1 MTLTEKFISDAIHI
15 DFGGEILYGSDQMF
29 DTTPVRFPTVEFIL
43 KATDVLVEIAD
54 RIRFEKGYPPVY
66 PRAEGMNYDT
76 DGFYNFYIG
85 ISKLP
90 GEGQE
95 CRADKCISFV
105 VVNSDSSDNEDMYNI
120 ELSESDQEIVLA
132 ALDKQ
137 CRRHLGKSC
146 DELLAEA
153 ESAMQ
158 EDEPDKFTVP
168 PDTAEIVPAE
178 HIGGIIA

>member
-1 MTLTEKFISDAIHI
+1 MTLTEKFISDAIRI
-15 DFGGEILYGSDQMF
+15 DFGGEILYGSDQVI
-29 DTTPVRFPTVEFIL
+29 DTNPVRFPTVEFIL

-95 CRADKCISFV
+95 CRADKCVNFV
-105 VVNSDSSDNEDMYNI
+105 VVNSDSSDNEDMYDI
-120 ELSESDQEIVLA
+120 ELSESDQEIILGV
-132 ALDKQ
+132 LDKQ

-146 DELLAEA
+146 EELLAEA

-158 EDEPDKFTVP
+158 EDEADKFSVP
-168 PDTAEIVPAE
+168 PNTAEIVPE
-178 HIGGIIA
+178 NHIGGVIT

>member
-1 MTLTEKFISDAIHI
+1 MTLTEKFISDAIRI
-15 DFGGEILYGSDQMF
+15 DFGGEILYGSDQVF
-29 DTTPVRFPTVEFIL
+29 DTHPVRFPTVEFIL

-54 RIRFEKGYPPVY
+54 RIRFDKGYPPVY

-95 CRADKCISFV
+95 CRADKCVNFV
-105 VVNSDSSDNEDMYNI
+105 VVNSDSSDNEDMYDI
-120 ELSESDQEIVLA
+120 ELSESDQEIILGV
-132 ALDKQ
+132 LDKQ

-146 DELLAEA
+146 EELLAEA

-158 EDEPDKFTVP
+158 EDEADKFSVP
-168 PDTAEIVPAE
+168 PNTAEIVPE
-178 HIGGIIA
+178 NHIGGVIT

>member
-1 MTLTEKFISDAIHI
+1 MTLTEKFISDAIRI
-15 DFGGEILYGSDQMF
+15 DLGGEILYGSDQVF
-29 DTTPVRFPTVEFIL
+29 DTNPVRFPTVEFIL

-95 CRADKCISFV
+95 CRADKCVNFV
-105 VVNSDSSDNEDMYNI
+105 VVNSDSSDNEDMYSI
-120 ELSESDQEIVLA
+120 ELSESDQVIVRSV
-132 ALDKQ
+132 LDRQ
-137 CRRHLGKSC
+137 CRRYLGKSC
-146 DELLAEA
+146 EELLAEA

-158 EDEPDKFTVP
+158 EDEADKFSVP
-168 PDTAEIVPAE
+168 PNTAEIVPE
-178 HIGGIIA
+178 NHIGGVIT

>member
-1 MTLTEKFISDAIHI
+1 MTLTEKFISDAIRI
-15 DFGGEILYGSDQMF
+15 DFGGEILYGSDQVI
-29 DTTPVRFPTVEFIL
+29 DTNPVRFPTVEFIL

-54 RIRFEKGYPPVY
+54 RIRFDKGYPPVY

-90 GEGQE
+90 GVGQE
-95 CRADKCISFV
+95 CRADKCVNFV
-105 VVNSDSSDNEDMYNI
+105 VVNSDSSDNEDMYDI

-132 ALDKQ
+132 VLDKQ
-137 CRRHLGKSC
+137 CRRYLGKGC

-158 EDEPDKFTVP
+158 EDEADKFSVP
-168 PDTAEIVPAE
+168 PNTAEIVPE
-178 HIGGIIA
+178 NHIGGVIT

>member
-1 MTLTEKFISDAIHI
+1 MTLTEKFISDAIRI
-15 DFGGEILYGSDQMF
+15 DFGGEILYGSDQVI
-29 DTTPVRFPTVEFIL
+29 DTNPVRFPTVEFIL

-105 VVNSDSSDNEDMYNI
+105 VVNSDSSDNEDMYSI
-120 ELSESDQEIVLA
+120 ELSESDQEIVLNI
-132 ALDKQ
+132 LDKQ

-146 DELLAEA
+146 ADLLAEA
-153 ESAMQ
+153 EKGMQ
-158 EDEPDKFTVP
+158 DVLSNRFSVP
-168 PDTAEIVPAE
+168 PDIPED
-178 HIGGIIA
+178 HNGGLIT

>member
-1 MTLTEKFISDAIHI
+1 MTLTEKFISDAVRI
-15 DFGGEILYGSDQMF
+15 DFGGEILYGSDEVF
-29 DTTPVRFPTVEFIL
+29 DTHPVRFATVEFIL

-54 RIRFEKGYPPVY
+54 RIRFDKGYPPVY
-66 PRAEGMNYDT
+66 PRADGMDYDA

-90 GEGQE
+90 GDGQA

-105 VVNSDSSDNEDMYNI
+105 VVNSDSSDNEDIYSI
-120 ELSESDQEIVLA
+120 ELSESDQEIVRGV
-132 ALDKQ
+132 LDRQ
-137 CRRHLGKSC
+137 CRRYLGKSC

-158 EDEPDKFTVP
+158 EDVSDQNNVP
-168 PDTAEIVPAE
+168 EDIPAE
-178 HIGGIIA
+178 HIGGVIT

>member
-1 MTLTEKFISDAIHI
+1 MTLTENFISDAIRI
-15 DFGGEILYGSDQMF
+15 DFGGEILYGSDQVF
-29 DTTPVRFPTVEFIL
+29 DTHPVRFPTVEFIL

-54 RIRFEKGYPPVY
+54 RIRFDKGYPPVY
-66 PRAEGMNYDT
+66 PRADGMNYDA

-90 GEGQE
+90 GDGQA

-105 VVNSDSSDNEDMYNI
+105 VVNSDSSDNEDMYDI

-146 DELLAEA
+146 EELLAEA

-158 EDEPDKFTVP
+158 EDEADKFSVP
-168 PDTAEIVPAE
+168 PNTAEIVPE
-178 HIGGIIA
+178 NHIGGVIT

>member
-15 DFGGEILYGSDQMF
+15 DFGGEILYGSDQVF
-29 DTTPVRFPTVEFIL
+29 DTNPVRFPTVEFIL

-66 PRAEGMNYDT
+66 PIAEGMNYDT

-95 CRADKCISFV
+95 CRADKCVNFV
-105 VVNSDSSDNEDMYNI
+105 VVNSDSSDNEDMYDI

-132 ALDKQ
+132 VLDKQ
-137 CRRHLGKSC
+137 CRRYLGKGC
-146 DELLAEA
+146 EELLAEA
-153 ESAMQ
+153 ESAMR
-158 EDEPDKFTVP
+158 EDEPDEFSVP
-168 PDTAEIVPAE
+168 PDIPTE
-178 HIGGIIA
+178 HIGGLIT

>member
-1 MTLTEKFISDAIHI
+1 MTLTENFISDAIRI
-15 DFGGEILYGSDQMF
+15 DFGGEILYGSDQVF
-29 DTTPVRFPTVEFIL
+29 DTHPVRFPTVEFIL

-54 RIRFEKGYPPVY
+54 RIRFDKGYPPVY

-95 CRADKCISFV
+95 CRADKCVNFV
-105 VVNSDSSDNEDMYNI
+105 VVNSDSSDNEDMYDI
-120 ELSESDQEIVLA
+120 ELSESDQGIVLA

-137 CRRHLGKSC
+137 CRRHLGKGC
-146 DELLAEA
+146 AELLAEA

-158 EDEPDKFTVP
+158 EDVSDQNNVP
-168 PDTAEIVPAE
+168 EDIPAE
-178 HIGGIIA
+178 HIGGVII

>member
-1 MTLTEKFISDAIHI
+1 MTLTENFISDAIHI
-15 DFGGEILYGSDQMF
+15 DFGGEILYGSDEVF
-29 DTTPVRFPTVEFIL
+29 DTHPVRFATVEFIL

-54 RIRFEKGYPPVY
+54 CIRFDKGYPPVY

-105 VVNSDSSDNEDMYNI
+105 VVNSDSSDNEDMYSI
-120 ELSESDQEIVLA
+120 ELSESDQEIVLNI
-132 ALDKQ
+132 LDKQ

-146 DELLAEA
+146 ADLLAEA
-153 ESAMQ
+153 EKGMQ
-158 EDEPDKFTVP
+158 DVLSNRFSVP
-168 PDTAEIVPAE
+168 PDIPED
-178 HIGGIIA
+178 HNGGLIT

>member
-1 MTLTEKFISDAIHI
+1 MTLTEKFISDTLHI
-15 DFGGEILYGSDQMF
+15 DFDGEILYRSDEVF
-29 DTTPVRFPTVEFIL
+29 DAHPVRFATVEFIL

-54 RIRFEKGYPPVY
+54 RIRFDKGYPPVY
-66 PRAEGMNYDT
+66 PRADGMDYDA

-90 GEGQE
+90 GDGQA

-105 VVNSDSSDNEDMYNI
+105 VVNSDSSDNEDMYEI

-132 ALDKQ
+132 VLDKQ

-146 DELLAEA
+146 TELLAEA
-153 ESAMQ
+153 EKGMQ
-158 EDEPDKFTVP
+158 DVPSDLFSVP
-168 PDTAEIVPAE
+168 PDIPED
-178 HIGGIIA
+178 HNGGLIT